1 MDAVTFRK
9 ATRRISRIHDHALRP
24 IGLRSTQLAIIW
36 ELHSWVGPALTLS
49 ELGRILV
56 IDRSALGR
64 GLRPLQRVGLVALQR
79 SQNCRARR
87 VVLTPSGQRKF
98 VEASSVCSQIDS
110 NIDQLLGPHA
120 AHVLACILR
129 RISGEDWVRPK
140 RSTGIR
146 GCQ

>member
-9 ATRRISRIHDHALRP
+9 AARCISRIHDHALRP
-24 IGLRSTQLAIIW
+24 MGLRSTQLAIMW

-49 ELGRILV
+49 ALARVLV

-64 GLRPLQRVGLVALQR
+64 GLRPLQRVGLVTLLR

-87 VVLTPSGQRKF
+87 VVLTPRGLHKL

-110 NIDQLLGPHA
+110 KIDQLLGPHA
-120 AHVLACILR
+120 AHVLGRILR
-129 RISGEDWVRPK
+129 RISGEDWVGTK
-140 RSTGIR
+140 
-146 GCQ
+146 